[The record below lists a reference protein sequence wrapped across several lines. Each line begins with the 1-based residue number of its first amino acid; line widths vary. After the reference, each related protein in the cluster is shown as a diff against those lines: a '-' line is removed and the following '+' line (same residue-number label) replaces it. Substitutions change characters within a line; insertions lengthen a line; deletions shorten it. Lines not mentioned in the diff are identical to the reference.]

1 MNLLFLA
8 GLAQTYLENSTY
20 RVLPVCLNW
29 KRENVPTDQLV
40 TCIFCEKNYN
50 LRITIGLSKLLLHS
64 NTTVI
69 FTVMAQTSFVQQDFS
84 ITFLAKVTF
93 HESY

>member
-50 LRITIGLSKLLLHS
+50 LRITIGLSKLLLHT
-64 NTTVI
+64 NT
-69 FTVMAQTSFVQQDFS
+69 TVMAQTSFVQQDFS